1 MVSCSPCPGTGRTFP
16 SPLRHLPAPMR
27 NRARRC
33 SPRSLWSSLC
43 GLCGIMQ
50 ESSGLP
56 GEERKEGLMIR
67 VLAQIVVRQVSA
79 PKEGIPDEPDP
90 PPSLCPH
97 VGQTPCVPHAN
108 PCAPMASPGREASDA
123 GRGLE
128 PPNQALVDLFTQLA
142 QRPVQAARGQEE
154 TD

>member
-1 MVSCSPCPGTGRTFP
+1 
-16 SPLRHLPAPMR
+16 
-27 NRARRC
+27 
-33 SPRSLWSSLC
+33 
-43 GLCGIMQ
+43 
-50 ESSGLP
+50 
-56 GEERKEGLMIR
+56 MIR

-142 QRPVQAARGQEE
+142 QRRVQAARAQEE
-154 TD
+154 THEYGSYHPGSPRANGVRLRATIHPVASA